1 MKHIRSVSFFLSI
14 ILLCLLSLNSNKM
27 EARTFEKNMNKG
39 GANDTITISFKVNGT
54 AACESNIETA
64 LTSQAG
70 VISATWNSSN
80 KQMTV
85 VFKTAQVKT
94 SDLHSF
100 LAMAG
105 YDTSEL
111 RAKQG
116 VYDALPA
123 SCKYTREAE
132 TE

>member
-1 MKHIRSVSFFLSI
+1 MKKLTTFLSLTLFFLT
-14 ILLCLLSLNSNKM
+14 LTSL
-27 EARTFEKNMNKG
+27 
-39 GANDTITISFKVNGT
+39 GANNFSFSLKKGVNNDTLTCTFMVNGNST
-54 AACESNIETA
+54 CKTNIETT
-64 LTSQAG
+64 LTSQTG
-70 VISATWNSSN
+70 VISAVWDSGT

-85 VFKTAQVKT
+85 VFKAAQIKN

-111 RAKQG
+111 RAKQS

-123 SCKYTREAE
+123 SCKYTREPE